1 MRRKG
6 NQILKHAKQ
15 ISCAWL
21 GAIVKSATC
30 LQILNQF
37 CLLVMEK
44 LMIVERD
51 RVEIGEELT
60 PCYVKDSTTATKSQ
74 FPCLMG
80 FEVFCLKEAI
90 HT

>member
-1 MRRKG
+1 
-6 NQILKHAKQ
+6 
-15 ISCAWL
+15 
-21 GAIVKSATC
+21 
-30 LQILNQF
+30 
-37 CLLVMEK
+37 
-44 LMIVERD
+44 MIVERD